1 MLEIR
6 TRDSK
11 REMEMMESL
20 EELRE
25 LNQRHV
31 AIDYEEMLQ
40 KRQETEEERIARE
53 KKEEDEE
60 IRYCFC
66 LIVKN
71 IHI

>member
-25 LNQRHV
+25 LNQRHI
-31 AIDYEEMLQ
+31 AIDYEGMLQ
-40 KRQETEEERIARE
+40 KRHETEEERIARE
-53 KKEEDEE
+53 KREEDDE
-60 IRYCFC
+60 IR
-66 LIVKN
+66 
-71 IHI
+71 